1 MNIKQNLVNESKYN
15 IKCPY
20 EMNAEFIVVHNT
32 ANDATAQNE
41 IAYMIKND
49 NKVSFHYA
57 IDDVEIVQGIP
68 ENRNTWNAG
77 DGGNGKGNRK
87 GLAIEICYSKSGGD
101 KFINAEKLAAEFIA
115 MKLKE
120 KGWGID
126 KVKKH
131 QDFTNK
137 YCPHRTLDMGW
148 DRFLNMIK
156 SHIEAQLVQSTEQP
170 KSKLAHKVG
179 ETVKINGV
187 YTSSTSDK
195 KLKPAVE
202 NGTITKVVE
211 GAKNPYLLNNG
222 NIGWIND
229 SCIVSKEAKKQ
240 VKDNSIKVGDRVG
253 VKQGAKSYKGTK
265 LASFVFYTIYN
276 VIQLSGDRAVIGKNG
291 AITTD
296 IHVKDLYKMETTS

>member
-1 MNIKQNLVNESKYN
+1 MNIKQKLVNENKYD

-20 EMNAEFIVVHNT
+20 EMDAEFIVVHNT

-41 IAYMIKND
+41 IAYMIRND

-57 IDDVEIVQGIP
+57 IDDNEIVQGIP
-68 ENRNTWNAG
+68 ENRNAWHAS
-77 DGGNGKGNRK
+77 DGRNGQGNRK
-87 GLAIEICYSKSGGD
+87 GIAIEICYSKSGGD
-101 KFINAEKLAAEFIA
+101 KFVKAEKLAAEFIA

-156 SHIEAQLVQSTEQP
+156 LHLEESTPIAPKPQP
-170 KSKLAHKVG
+170 VVLAHKVG
-179 ETVKINGV
+179 EIVKINGV

-195 KLKPAVE
+195 KLKPAVTT
-202 NGTITKVVE
+202 GKITKIVE
-211 GAKNPYLLNNG
+211 GARNPYLLNDG
-222 NIGWIND
+222 GLGWVND
-229 SCIVSKEAKKQ
+229 SCIVSAETRP
-240 VKDNSIKVGDRVG
+240 VSNNSIKVGDKVR
-253 VKQGAKSYKGTK
+253 VKQGAKSYKGIS
-265 LASFVFYTIYN
+265 LASFVYKDTYE
-276 VIQLSGDRAVIGKNG
+276 VMQLSGDRAVIGKNG
-291 AITTD
+291 AVTTD
-296 IHVKDLYKMETTS
+296 ININNLYK